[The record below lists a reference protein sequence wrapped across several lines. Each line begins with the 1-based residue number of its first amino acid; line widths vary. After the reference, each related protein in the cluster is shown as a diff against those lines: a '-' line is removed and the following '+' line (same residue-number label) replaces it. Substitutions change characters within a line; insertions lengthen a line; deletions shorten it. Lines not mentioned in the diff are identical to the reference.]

1 MRCFYSIQPAEDRAI
16 YDAANIALGNY
27 GVRINPTAD
36 RMASLLQGDE
46 KIGYAHRSISSILRI
61 EVFPRYEGGE
71 TRRMLDDVRQ
81 AFRDN
86 GLHLDTTPKPPRPED
101 TKIELYHKG
110 RYAGTLEDTGLT
122 PEEIAKLTY
131 RSRQPKD

>member
-36 RMASLLQGDE
+36 RMAPLLQGDE
-46 KIGYAHRSISSILRI
+46 RIGYVHRDPSMVLRI
-61 EVFPRYEGGE
+61 EVFPRYEGSE
-71 TRRMLDDVRQ
+71 TKKMLDDVKQ

-86 GLHLDTTPKPPRPED
+86 GLHLDTTPRPPRPED
-101 TKIELYHKG
+101 TRIEVYFRG
-110 RYAGTLEDTGLT
+110 RLEGG
-122 PEEIAKLTY
+122 A
-131 RSRQPKD
+131 